1 MKKRNI
7 ICLKKS
13 DYVFLLTREIAF
25 LQKEVNLV
33 KKIEEVVGKQ
43 MEEFECKENDA
54 LADITKV
61 LHFFS

>member
-1 MKKRNI
+1 M
-7 ICLKKS
+7 
-13 DYVFLLTREIAF
+13 
-25 LQKEVNLV
+25 QKEVNLV

-61 LHFFS
+61 LHLFQLKEVIEIHVRAIG